1 MGVTPLMWKA
11 MENFANFYNFA
22 IWTCPTEWNPVR
34 KQMVYNKSS
43 KSLIPWAIVL
53 FGLTTVV
60 FGVCITLLLL
70 HIFGTVNLELL
81 HGIVAGFIMVLIIF
95 AYGMEIMFL
104 YGENLVYACNCAV
117 LLCTNMS
124 KF

>member
-22 IWTCPTEWNPVR
+22 MWTCPMEWNPVR
-34 KQMVYNKSS
+34 KQMIYNKPS
-43 KSLIPWAIVL
+43 KSLLPWAIVL
-53 FGLTTVV
+53 FGFTTVE

-81 HGIVAGFIMVLIIF
+81 HGGILGFNMVLIIF
-95 AYGMEIMFL
+95 GYGMEVLFL
-104 YGENLVYACNCAV
+104 NGEDLVYAYNCIV
-117 LLCTNMS
+117 LLYTNMS